1 VKGWLGRAAA
11 STAARGERGSRVL
24 RWTRWYGRRGPVPE
38 DRFQGPAEPYQ
49 GHWRQFPEPWPDEV
63 EGDPRVPDLL
73 DHALDDLPA
82 TWQAVLRRRDIPG
95 EPGSTAA
102 HALGVTPD
110 QERHLLNEARA
121 AIRRRLALLLG
132 RGDPW

>member
-11 STAARGERGSRVL
+11 GTARRGERGSRVV

-38 DRFQGPAEPYQ
+38 DRFQGPGEPHP
-49 GHWRQFPEPWPDEV
+49 GHWRQFPEPWPDGV
-63 EGDPRVPDLL
+63 EADPRVPDLL

-82 TWQAVLRRRDIPG
+82 PWQDAVRRRDIRG
-95 EPGSTAA
+95 EPRSPAA
-102 HALGVTPD
+102 DPVGHASEE
-110 QERHLLNEARA
+110 QQHLLNEARA
-121 AIRRRLALLLG
+121 VLRRRLAVLLG